1 LLGKVINLEY
11 GYLENGNL
19 KFYLKKNLGAPRTP
33 GGEDVWHVCGVG
45 DDYRECYDPIFE
57 ITVSRFEITV
67 FEITVFEDKPSYQFA
82 LG

>member
-1 LLGKVINLEY
+1 M
-11 GYLENGNL
+11 
-19 KFYLKKNLGAPRTP
+19 
-33 GGEDVWHVCGVG
+33 CGVG